1 MGKKHG
7 RGVFVWSDGST
18 YNGEFHNNNV
28 ILKKKKSYN
37 FIHPNLKL
45 YFQIDGQGT
54 YSWADGR

>member
-28 ILKKKKSYN
+28 IN
-37 FIHPNLKL
+37 H
-45 YFQIDGQGT
+45 
-54 YSWADGR
+54 